1 MSDTLPDTPFT
12 AHSGST
18 AQAAAPAF
26 APLYQRLKAHAEKRM
41 AQAAA
46 SGLQQHTHLAG
57 IVSGGAWL
65 ADALQADLQLPAVGH
80 VTSAMHRDDFAQR
93 GLSSSG
99 QTTLPF
105 EVNGAHILLLDDV
118 LHTGRTIRAVLNE
131 LFDYGRPASVELA
144 VLADRQGRELPIQ
157 ADFCAATICLPPHQ
171 ALALRQHADGAL
183 YFITENR
190 NGGQDSSTSTAGRT
204 A

>member
-1 MSDTLPDTPFT
+1 MSDTLPDTPLPP
-12 AHSGST
+12 HNGT
-18 AQAAAPAF
+18 AQADTPAF
-26 APLYQRLKAHAEKRM
+26 APLYQRLKTHVQKR
-41 AQAAA
+41 AQQA
-46 SGLQQHTHLAG
+46 SAQQQSLHLVG

-65 ADALQADLQLPAVGH
+65 ADALRVDLQLPAVGH

-105 EVNGAHILLLDDV
+105 EVNGAQILLLDDV

-144 VLADRQGRELPIQ
+144 VLVDRQGRELPIQ
-157 ADFCAATICLPPHQ
+157 ADFAAATICLPPHQ
-171 ALALRQHADGAL
+171 ALALRQQPDGAL

-190 NGGQDSSTSTAGRT
+190 NGGQSKPTSTAGHT